1 VDIVGDGKGVAVG
14 SGEIN
19 SILKVVLGSL
29 DLFLGKL
36 VVVISIKVERG
47 DDITESL
54 QVSLASRSVASGV
67 RRTHVGGVFSDD
79 VAKRHFV
86 LDHLVEALLGGDLIE
101 VLVGPSV
108 TGDLMTVGVHLGDNV
123 PPVFIDSALADV
135 VTGDEESCVRVAS
148 FELSHD

>member
-36 VVVISIKVERG
+36 VVVISVKVERG

-54 QVSLASRSVASGV
+54 QVSLASRSIASGV
-67 RRTHVGGVFSDD
+67 RRTHVCGVFSDD

-86 LDHLVEALLGGDLIE
+86 LDHLVEALLGGNLIE

-135 VTGDEESCVRVAS
+135 VTGHEESCVRVAS